1 MPASQ
6 NTITK
11 GMILNLS
18 SNQDVYE
25 RGEKYYRE
33 GKLLSYNATEEPNSE
48 TSVRASVQGHYKN
61 YEITL
66 KFDTKEAL
74 ATYTCSCE
82 SHSIWRGACKH
93 VVAVLFAHME
103 GHARVFSAGKMKQHA
118 NALTTKLEGI
128 IFDSINEAH
137 KVPVATS
144 TQVKLVP
151 TLHSVSR
158 GSMYLTFSVGKG
170 RMYVIKNIAGF
181 VNSFKT
187 GEKIKYG
194 EGLTLVHNTEM
205 FDPKSQELLRF
216 IMSEDDTISE
226 VGKRLGRQFQL
237 APSSL
242 TASRELHLTPRNVDS
257 FFDLF
262 WGETLESVSDF
273 GAEIKLLD
281 GIPPIAVSV
290 RHLAA
295 GLMVQGEVLEYR
307 SFKGNFFHYILISGV
322 LYRMQKA
329 DGRVLSTLLKALAE
343 TPSREI
349 LISGN
354 DQQKF
359 IAVILPV
366 LKRMGVIASVE
377 GESTIE
383 NIAPLIA
390 KMYFDAEKNDVV
402 GRVEFNY
409 GDIKIDPF
417 AKAPAETT
425 RDVVLEYTI
434 IRKLQSLGFYEDP
447 KKGVY
452 RLSGDD
458 MIHGFLFEATG
469 IESLRENAE
478 VFVSDA
484 LQKKAVKASSP
495 QIGLRLSGNLLQV
508 SLEDAGYEIGELLNA
523 LEAYR
528 LRKKFHRLKDGRFIS
543 LEDEAV
549 ISAVDF
555 LEGLDV
561 SQKSVKGKNLDL
573 PAYKALYVD
582 ELIRTGNLENT
593 HTLKRDK
600 NLETLLSHFDSNTT
614 FKVPKGLGTI
624 LREYQKVGY
633 NWLKTLAHF
642 GFGGILADDMG
653 LGKTLQI
660 ISVLASDSSKKL
672 PSLVVCPTSLLFNWQ
687 NEIARFAP
695 KLKTQVVSG
704 LPEKRHELLKQKGID
719 VFITTYDMLKRDVEQ
734 YHGREFQ
741 YIIADEAQNIKNPGT
756 QAAKSIKEINGKV
769 RFALTGTPIENTL
782 TELWSI
788 FDFIMPGYLHSAHKF
803 SRLYETPIIKHG
815 SSVAAKKLRSQI
827 APFVLRRVKQSV
839 LTELPEKTETLLQA
853 EMTLEQKKIYQANLM
868 EALGVLDEMD
878 NRMQIFAK
886 LTRLRQACCHP
897 SLFLENYDGGSGKL
911 NLAIETVQLAL
922 ESGRR
927 VLLFSQFTS
936 MLQIIKEEMDEAEIK
951 YFYLDGS
958 VKSKERMDMTERFN
972 AGEGELFLISLKAGG
987 VGLNLT
993 GADVVIHYDPWWN
1006 PSVMDQASDRAHRYG
1021 QKKAVQ
1027 VFNIVAKDSIEEKIM
1042 ELQDR
1047 KRDLIDSVVTEG
1059 GSFIN
1064 LLSEEE
1070 VRKLFK
1076 EA

>member
-1 MPASQ
+1 
-6 NTITK
+6 
-11 GMILNLS
+11 
-18 SNQDVYE
+18 
-25 RGEKYYRE
+25 
-33 GKLLSYNATEEPNSE
+33 
-48 TSVRASVQGHYKN
+48 
-61 YEITL
+61 
-66 KFDTKEAL
+66 
-74 ATYTCSCE
+74 
-82 SHSIWRGACKH
+82 
-93 VVAVLFAHME
+93 ME
-103 GHARVFSAGKMKQHA
+103 GHARVFSAGKMRQHA

-128 IFDSINEAH
+128 IFDSINEAF
-137 KVPVATS
+137 KVPVAS
-144 TQVKLVP
+144 SNQVKIMP

-158 GSMYLTFSVGKG
+158 GSMYLTFSLGKG
-170 RMYVIKNIAGF
+170 RMYVIKNIASF

-194 EGLTLVHNTEM
+194 EGLTLVHKSDM
-205 FDPKSQELLRF
+205 FDPKSQKLLRF

-242 TASRELHLTPRNVDS
+242 TASRELHLTPRNVDK

-262 WGETLESVSDF
+262 AGETLESVSDF
-273 GAEIKLLD
+273 GEEIKLSDSL
-281 GIPPIAVSV
+281 PLVAVSV

-295 GLMVQGEVLEYR
+295 GLIVQGEAFEYR
-307 SFKGNFFHYILISGV
+307 SFKGNLFHYILASGV
-322 LYRMQKA
+322 LHRMQKS
-329 DGRVLSTLLKALAE
+329 DGRVLSTLLKALDEA
-343 TPSREI
+343 PSREI

-359 IAVILPV
+359 IAIVLPV
-366 LKRMGVIASVE
+366 LKRIGVISSVE
-377 GESTIE
+377 GDTVAE
-383 NIAPLIA
+383 NTAPLVA
-390 KMYFDAEKNDVV
+390 KMYFDADKNDVL

-417 AKAPAETT
+417 AKAPIEIT

-447 KKGVY
+447 KKGTY

-458 MIHGFLFEATG
+458 MIHGFLFEESG
-469 IESLRENAE
+469 ITSLRESAE

-484 LQKKAVKASSP
+484 LQKKAVKAGSP

-523 LEAYR
+523 LESYR

-549 ISAVDF
+549 VSAVDF

-600 NLETLLSHFDSNTT
+600 NLETLLSHFDSSTAPT
-614 FKVPKGLGTI
+614 FKVPKELGTV
-624 LREYQKVGY
+624 LREYQEVGY

-660 ISVLASDSSKKL
+660 ISVLASDSNKKQS
-672 PSLVVCPTSLLFNWQ
+672 SLVVCPTSLLFNWQ

-734 YHGREFQ
+734 YHGREFR

-756 QAAKSIKEINGKV
+756 QAAKSIKEISGKV

-803 SRLYETPIIKHG
+803 GRLYETPIIKHG
-815 SSVAAKKLRSQI
+815 SSTAAKKLRSQI

-853 EMTLEQKKIYQANLM
+853 EMTPEQKKIYQANLM

-878 NRMQIFAK
+878 NRMQILAK

-897 SLFLENYDGGSGKL
+897 ALFLENYDGGSGKL
-911 NLAIETVQLAL
+911 TLAIETVQLAL

-936 MLQIIKEEMDEAEIK
+936 MLHLIKEEMDKAQIN
-951 YFYLDGS
+951 YFYLDGAI
-958 VKSKERMDMTERFN
+958 KSKERMDMTERFN

-1042 ELQDR
+1042 ELQDK